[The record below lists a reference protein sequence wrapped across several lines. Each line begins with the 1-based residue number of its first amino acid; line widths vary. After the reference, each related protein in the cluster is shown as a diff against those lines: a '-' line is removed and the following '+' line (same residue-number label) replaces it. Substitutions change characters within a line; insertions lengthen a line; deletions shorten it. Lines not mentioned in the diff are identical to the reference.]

1 MEIIIHRV
9 NTIKKLRNISNNFGT
24 EIDIRSSS
32 SKLILS
38 HEPFVKGDNLE
49 DYLSE
54 YKKQQGTIILNI
66 KESGIEKDVLRLIK
80 KYKIKSYF
88 LLDVE
93 FPYIFKTLDEKLNKN
108 IAVRFSEYEPI
119 NLSNKL
125 IKKVNWIWLDT
136 YKKFPLNNNNL
147 KFIKKFKSCLVCP
160 ERWNRQRDIKKYY
173 LLMKKLNFMPDA
185 IMTSLKCSKI
195 WLKLNNQ

>member
-24 EIDIRSSS
+24 EIDIRASS

-38 HEPFVKGDNLE
+38 HEPFVKGDSLQN
-49 DYLSE
+49 YLSE
-54 YKKQQGTIILNI
+54 YKNGTLILNI
-66 KESGIEKDVLRLIK
+66 KESGIEQNVLKLIK

-93 FPYIFKTLDEKLNKN
+93 FPYIFKTLDKKLNKN

-125 IKKVNWIWLDT
+125 VNRVNWIWLDT
-136 YKKFPLNNNNL
+136 YKKFPLNYKNL

-160 ERWNRQRDIKKYY
+160 ERWNRERDIKKYY
-173 LLMKKLNFMPDA
+173 LLMKKLKFMPNA

-195 WLKLNNQ
+195 WLKLYKG

>member
-9 NTIKKLRNISNNFGT
+9 NTIKKLKSISNNFGT

-38 HEPFVKGDNLE
+38 HDPFAKGDSLE
-49 DYLSE
+49 NYLSE
-54 YKKQQGTIILNI
+54 YKKKKGTLILNI
-66 KESGIEKDVLRLIK
+66 KESGIEQNVLKLVK
-80 KYKIKSYF
+80 KHKIKSYF

-108 IAVRFSEYEPI
+108 IAVRFSEYETI
-119 NLSNKL
+119 DLSKKL
-125 IKKVNWIWLDT
+125 INKVNWIWLDT
-136 YKKFPLNNNNL
+136 YKKFPIGNKNL
-147 KFIKKFKSCLVCP
+147 RFIKKFKSCLVCP
-160 ERWNRQRDIKKYY
+160 ERWNRQRDIKRYY
-173 LLMKKLNFMPDA
+173 LLMKKLKFMPDA

-195 WLKLNNQ
+195 WLKLLDQ

>member
-24 EIDIRSSS
+24 EIDIRASS

-38 HEPFVKGDNLE
+38 HEPFVKGDSLQN
-49 DYLSE
+49 YLSE
-54 YKKQQGTIILNI
+54 YKNGTLILNI
-66 KESGIEKDVLRLIK
+66 KESGIEQNVLKLIK

-93 FPYIFKTLDEKLNKN
+93 FPYIFKTLDKKLNKN
-108 IAVRFSEYEPI
+108 IAIRFSEYEPI

-125 IKKVNWIWLDT
+125 VNRVNWIWLDT
-136 YKKFPLNNNNL
+136 YKKFPLNYKNL

-160 ERWNRQRDIKKYY
+160 ERWNRERDIKKYY
-173 LLMKKLNFMPDA
+173 LLMKKLKFMPDA
-185 IMTSLKCSKI
+185 IMTSLRCSKI
-195 WLKLNNQ
+195 WLKLYKG

>member
-1 MEIIIHRV
+1 MEIIVHRI
-9 NTIKKLRNISNNFGT
+9 NTIKKLRSIPNNFGT
-24 EIDIRSSS
+24 EIDIRASS

-38 HEPFVKGDNLE
+38 HEPFAKGDSLE
-49 DYLSE
+49 NYLSE
-54 YKKQQGTIILNI
+54 YKKGTLILNI
-66 KESGIEKDVLRLIK
+66 KESGIEQNVLNLIK

-93 FPYIFKTLDEKLNKN
+93 FPYIFKALDKKLNKN

-125 IKKVNWIWLDT
+125 VNRVNWIWLDT
-136 YKKFPLNNNNL
+136 YKKFPLNSENL

-160 ERWNRQRDIKKYY
+160 ERWNRERDIKKYY
-173 LLMKKLNFMPDA
+173 LLMKKLKFMPDA
-185 IMTSLKCSKI
+185 IMTSLRCSKI
-195 WLKLNNQ
+195 WLKLYKG

>member
-9 NTIKKLRNISNNFGT
+9 NTIKKLRSISNNFGT

-38 HEPFVKGDNLE
+38 HEPFAKGDSLE
-49 DYLSE
+49 NYLSE
-54 YKKQQGTIILNI
+54 YKKGTLILNI
-66 KESGIEKDVLRLIK
+66 KESGIEQSVLKLIK

-125 IKKVNWIWLDT
+125 INRVNWIWLDT
-136 YKKFPLNNNNL
+136 YKKFSLNYKNL

-173 LLMKKLNFMPDA
+173 LLMKKLKFMPDA
-185 IMTSLKCSKI
+185 IMTSLRCSKI
-195 WLKLNNQ
+195 WLKLYKG

>member
-9 NTIKKLRNISNNFGT
+9 NTIKKLRSISNNFGT

-38 HEPFVKGDNLE
+38 HEPFAKGDSLE
-49 DYLSE
+49 NYLSE
-54 YKKQQGTIILNI
+54 YKKGTLILNI
-66 KESGIEKDVLRLIK
+66 KESGIEQSVLKLIK

-125 IKKVNWIWLDT
+125 INRVNWIWLDT
-136 YKKFPLNNNNL
+136 YKKFPLNYKNL

-173 LLMKKLNFMPDA
+173 LLMKKLKFMPDA
-185 IMTSLKCSKI
+185 IMTSLRCSKI
-195 WLKLNNQ
+195 WLKLYKG

>member
-9 NTIKKLRNISNNFGT
+9 NAIKKLRSLPNNFGT
-24 EIDIRSSS
+24 EIDIRSYS

-38 HEPFVKGDNLE
+38 HEPCVNGDRLE
-49 DYLSE
+49 NYLSE
-54 YKKQQGTIILNI
+54 YKKHKGTLILNI
-66 KESGIEKDVLRLIK
+66 KESGIEQNVLKLVKR
-80 KYKIKSYF
+80 YKIKSYF

-125 IKKVNWIWLDT
+125 VNKVNWIWLDT
-136 YKKFPLNNNNL
+136 YKRFPLNKNNL
-147 KFIKKFKSCLVCP
+147 KFIKRFKSCLVCP
-160 ERWNRQRDIKKYY
+160 ERWNRQRDIKRYF
-173 LLMKKLNFMPDA
+173 LFMKKLKFMPDA

-195 WLKLNNQ
+195 WLKLNNH

>member
-9 NTIKKLRNISNNFGT
+9 NTIKKLRSISNNFGT

-38 HEPFVKGDNLE
+38 HEPFAKGDSLE
-49 DYLSE
+49 NYLSE
-54 YKKQQGTIILNI
+54 YKKGTLILNI
-66 KESGIEKDVLRLIK
+66 KESGIEQSVLKLIK

-125 IKKVNWIWLDT
+125 INRVNWIWLDT
-136 YKKFPLNNNNL
+136 YKKFPLNSKNL
-147 KFIKKFKSCLVCP
+147 KYIKKFKSCLVCP

-173 LLMKKLNFMPDA
+173 LLMKKLKFMPDA
-185 IMTSLKCSKI
+185 IMTSLRCSKI
-195 WLKLNNQ
+195 WLKLYKG

>member
-9 NTIKKLRNISNNFGT
+9 NTIKKLRSISNNFGT
-24 EIDIRSSS
+24 EIDIRTSS

-38 HEPFVKGDNLE
+38 HEPFAKGDSLE
-49 DYLSE
+49 NYLSE
-54 YKKQQGTIILNI
+54 YKKGTLILNI
-66 KESGIEKDVLRLIK
+66 KESGIEQSVLKLIK

-125 IKKVNWIWLDT
+125 INRVNWIWLDT
-136 YKKFPLNNNNL
+136 YKKFPLNYKNL

-173 LLMKKLNFMPDA
+173 LLMKKLKFMPDA
-185 IMTSLKCSKI
+185 IMTSLGCSKI
-195 WLKLNNQ
+195 WLKLYKG